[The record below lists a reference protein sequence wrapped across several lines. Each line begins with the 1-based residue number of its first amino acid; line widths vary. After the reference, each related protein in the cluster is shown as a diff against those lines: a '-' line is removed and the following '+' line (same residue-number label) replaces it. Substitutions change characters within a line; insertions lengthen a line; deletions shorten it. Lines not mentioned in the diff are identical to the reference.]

1 MPYVRARAHVHA
13 CACTSIATLRATLP
27 LVLSRLSSANT
38 HTNPP
43 MCSRSLPSSTPRP
56 TMPPPPHTPSFS
68 LQSNGPTVGAA
79 SEVARSCYAG
89 LAEAPGHTSIAL
101 TTECVR
107 LLQNVF
113 SYYRMCS
120 LVLLQ
125 NAFSYTT
132 TCSLPMTCV
141 SYCIYE
147 MCSMYMKCVLLRRQ
161 VQQVSNTFGA
171 NNTAPQGRQ
180 LTESEQTLMRSF
192 ANAPGS
198 PLSLS
203 LPFSLTL
210 SLPRSPAH
218 GPHVQAAP

>member
-13 CACTSIATLRATLP
+13 CAWASIATLRASLP

-38 HTNPP
+38 HTKPP
-43 MCSRSLPSSTPRP
+43 MCSLSLPSSTPRP

-68 LQSNGPTVGAA
+68 LQSNGPNVGAA

-101 TTECVR
+101 TTECIL
-107 LLQNVF
+107 LLQNV
-113 SYYRMCS
+113 
-120 LVLLQ
+120 
-125 NAFSYTT
+125 FSYTT

>member
-1 MPYVRARAHVHA
+1 
-13 CACTSIATLRATLP
+13 
-27 LVLSRLSSANT
+27 
-38 HTNPP
+38 
-43 MCSRSLPSSTPRP
+43 MCS
-56 TMPPPPHTPSFS
+56 
-68 LQSNGPTVGAA
+68 
-79 SEVARSCYAG
+79 
-89 LAEAPGHTSIAL
+89 L
-101 TTECVR
+101 TAECVR
-107 LLQNVF
+107 LLQSVF

-198 PLSLS
+198 PLSLALPFYS
-203 LPFSLTL
+203 LPPP
-210 SLPRSPAH
+210 LPRSRASRAC
-218 GPHVQAAP
+218 GALMKLSQFQV

>member
-13 CACTSIATLRATLP
+13 CAWASIATLRASLP

-38 HTNPP
+38 HTKPP
-43 MCSRSLPSSTPRP
+43 MCSLSLPSSTPRP
-56 TMPPPPHTPSFS
+56 TMPPPPPTPSFS
-68 LQSNGPTVGAA
+68 LQSNGPNVGAA
-79 SEVARSCYAG
+79 SEVAPHAG